1 MHGDV
6 GDVRCGTGQAR
17 FLTSK
22 TPGTPVKFL
31 TGPLSSVKTLT
42 GTDLACVRPR
52 TTVCRL
58 RHTSVVS
65 CLDGQVIGR
74 SIRCAHSQVVDNA
87 ACITRVHTKTCGF
100 VSPCLTDPANTPV
113 RHVCET
119 RETRRFI
126 REIPVD
132 NLCVSHVSNPILN
145 TI

>member
-1 MHGDV
+1 MRNG
-6 GDVRCGTGQAR
+6 
-17 FLTSK
+17 S
-22 TPGTPVKFL
+22 
-31 TGPLSSVKTLT
+31 GPLSHLKNPRYPRQISDGTPIECQNIDARVNRLT

-132 NLCVSHVSNPILN
+132 NLCVSHVSHPILN